1 MDSPRPAP
9 HGRRRAVITPGTV
22 VIRLSLAL
30 LLGALIGVER
40 EHREHTAGLKTL
52 SLVSLGSALITVAST
67 YGFESALSLSSE
79 MRLDPSHVAAQIVS
93 GIGFLGAGAI
103 LLRKDLIRGLTTAAA
118 IWLVAGIGLACGAG
132 LLFEAGFA
140 TLCALVL
147 LVVVTPVERR
157 LFPRRTAHVV
167 QLRLESGA
175 ATGRVVEQIYA
186 IFGRLGLPID
196 SIETHC
202 RRHNQMVGVCCR
214 AARIDTLMKA
224 VAGLHDIP
232 GVQEVRASFSPT
244 RGRSD
249 WPENGAPDRSDASH
263 PSQAFEPPFSVAP

>member
-1 MDSPRPAP
+1 
-9 HGRRRAVITPGTV
+9 
-22 VIRLSLAL
+22 
-30 LLGALIGVER
+30 
-40 EHREHTAGLKTL
+40 
-52 SLVSLGSALITVAST
+52 VSLGSALITVAST

-79 MRLDPSHVAAQIVS
+79 MRLDPAHVAAQIVS

-103 LLRKDLIRGLTTAAA
+103 LLRKDLIRGLTTGAA
-118 IWLVAGIGLACGAG
+118 IWLVAGIGLACRAG

-157 LFPRRTAHVV
+157 LFPRRRAHVV

-186 IFGRLGLPID
+186 IFGCLGLPID
-196 SIETHC
+196 SIESHW

-214 AARIDTLMKA
+214 AARIDTY
-224 VAGLHDIP
+224 
-232 GVQEVRASFSPT
+232 
-244 RGRSD
+244 
-249 WPENGAPDRSDASH
+249 
-263 PSQAFEPPFSVAP
+263 

>member
-1 MDSPRPAP
+1 
-9 HGRRRAVITPGTV
+9 VITPGTV
-22 VIRLSLAL
+22 VIRLGLAL
-30 LLGALIGVER
+30 LLGALLGVER

-157 LFPRRTAHVV
+157 LFPRRTSHVV
-167 QLRLESGA
+167 QLSLESGA
-175 ATGRVVEQIYA
+175 ATGRVVEQVYA

-196 SIETHC
+196 SIETQC
-202 RRHNQMVGVCCR
+202 RRRQMVEVRCR
-214 AARIDTLMKA
+214 AARIDTLMKV
-224 VAGLHDIP
+224 VARLHDIP

-244 RGRSD
+244 RGRTA
-249 WPENGAPDRSDASH
+249 WPENIPPARSDTSQ
-263 PSQAFEPPFSVAP
+263 PSQAPEAFEPPLPVTP